1 MPYPSPV
8 RRRVL
13 RHFGAGALGALLPA
27 RIAAADTAIQGA
39 IGDLCTTPSRF
50 DRPLN
55 VPRGNGLM
63 GRLHVGELPVVL
75 RAVAAGRDGRLV
87 VAARSGGQDYLDP
100 TLVVRTGS
108 RIRMTLENGLTE
120 PTILHWHGLSV
131 DTANDGNGERLV
143 DPGGHFDYEFTVR
156 NRAGLYW
163 YHPHPHGA
171 TAAQTHRGLFGLV
184 SIEDD
189 DEIALRRA
197 LSLVPGETE
206 IPLVLHDRR
215 AAAPDLYT
223 PTAEDFLHGW
233 FGDEVL
239 VNFTPR
245 PFLDVAARR
254 YRFRVLNASNAR
266 IYRLALRRDD
276 GAPLPF
282 LLIGTDGGL
291 LERPLPVEEAFLAPA
306 ERIDIL
312 VDFTDLAIG
321 GFALLESRA
330 FDPMHAELPTRRN
343 AEPGLPAPGGE
354 PPSSAPHTH
363 GGTAVP
369 GAAKS
374 SGSDGGAFA
383 MLQFRV
389 RERARMPAG
398 VPARLSGM
406 AAAPAAAAGAEER
419 PLRLGFAKGRWR
431 INDRVYAMDATPI
444 VVTRAAVEVW
454 LIRNYHTSM
463 PHAMHLHGFQFRVLE
478 RETSPEQLSPLV
490 VDPRGRVATD
500 LGWKDTV
507 LVWPGESVRVEIDFR
522 HSFAG
527 EQIYLF
533 HCHNLEHE
541 DGGMM
546 LRVKVG

>member
-1 MPYPSPV
+1 MPFPSLA
-8 RRRVL
+8 RRRAL
-13 RHFGAGALGALLPA
+13 RKLGALGAGTLGALLPT
-27 RIAAADTAIQGA
+27 RIVATDAGDRGAGADF
-39 IGDLCTTPSRF
+39 CTTPPRF
-50 DRPLN
+50 DTPLA
-55 VPRGNGLM
+55 VPRSDGLM
-63 GRLHVGELPVVL
+63 GRLAVGERLVIL
-75 RAVAAGRDGRLV
+75 RAAAIGSDGGLAFTARAGGR
-87 VAARSGGQDYLDP
+87 DYLDP
-100 TLVVRTGS
+100 TLVVRTGAS
-108 RIRMTLENGLTE
+108 FKVTLENRLAE
-120 PTILHWHGLSV
+120 PTIAHWHGLTV

-143 DPGGHFDYEFTVR
+143 DPGGSFGYEFTVR
-156 NRAGLYW
+156 NRGGLYW

-171 TAAQTHRGLFGLV
+171 TAAQTYRGLFGLMSV
-184 SIEDD
+184 EDD

-197 LSLVPGETE
+197 LALVPGETE
-206 IPLVLHDRR
+206 ITLALHDRR
-215 AAAPDLYT
+215 SGEAGRYAPSADDL
-223 PTAEDFLHGW
+223 LHGL

-239 VNFTPR
+239 VNFTRR

-266 IYRLALRRDD
+266 IFRLALRRDD

-291 LERPLPVEEAFLAPA
+291 LERPLAVEETFLAPA

-312 VDFTDLAIG
+312 ADFSGIASG
-321 GFALLESRA
+321 GFVLLESRA
-330 FDPMHAELPTRRN
+330 FDPMHAELRPRREGD
-343 AEPGLPAPGGE
+343 AASPAP
-354 PPSSAPHTH
+354 HVH
-363 GGTAVP
+363 GGSPTPAAVH
-369 GAAKS
+369 A

-383 MLQFRV
+383 MLQFNV
-389 RERARMPAG
+389 RGRASTPAPL
-398 VPARLSGM
+398 PARLSDP
-406 AAAPAAAAGAEER
+406 AAPPAPGVEER

-431 INDRVYAMDATPI
+431 INDRVYDMSATPI
-444 VVTRAAVEVW
+444 VVARAAVEVW

-478 RETSPEQLSPLV
+478 RETSPEQLAPLV
-490 VDPRGRVATD
+490 VDPRGRLGTD

-507 LVWPGESVRVEIDFR
+507 LVWPGESVKVAIDFR
-522 HSFAG
+522 HPFPG